1 MRTVSVALVLC
12 LNVGVDPPDV
22 VKTNPCARMECWIGK
37 SEVITVE
44 ERLFRVFSAYSAENT
59 LKSLSS
65 TVMTGRYF
73 KPCKS
78 SLILLQDIVQW
89 DTYCKFLL

>member
-1 MRTVSVALVLC
+1 MFP
-12 LNVGVDPPDV
+12 GV
-22 VKTNPCARMECWIGK
+22 E
-37 SEVITVE
+37 ITAGHHCE

-73 KPCKS
+73 DPWFLYLYFWIISLKGKS
-78 SLILLQDIVQW
+78 
-89 DTYCKFLL
+89 TEKFENFKNFSNQIIT